1 MNTKNV
7 TWKGKPIDD
16 LTPEETRQALIDAVA
31 RIEYYMRQPE
41 RQRVEAALWL
51 DRDLVVSAW
60 WSSVRER
67 HKRILG
73 W

>member
-7 TWKGKPIDD
+7 TWNGKPIDD

-41 RQRVEAALWL
+41 RQRAEAALWL
-51 DRDLVVSAW
+51 DRDLVVSDW

-67 HKRILG
+67 RKRILG